1 MAVGARAIERGGRAF
16 LRRLGLHLALA
27 ALLIQAAVPLLVGA
41 EIRAASAEAA
51 VDAIVAQSLCLHD
64 GGTTQG
70 GAPHSDCN
78 LTVCPLC
85 AALAAA
91 STLAVPAADGPSVP
105 VVAGTAPYFF
115 EASGRPAGAADR
127 TFYQSRAPPLA

>member
-1 MAVGARAIERGGRAF
+1 MALGARAIERGGRAF
-16 LRRLGLHLALA
+16 LRRLGLRLALA
-27 ALLIQAAVPLLVGA
+27 ALLIQAAIPLLVGA

-51 VDAIVAQSLCLHD
+51 ADAIVAQSLCLHD

-78 LTVCPLC
+78 LAFCPLC
-85 AALAAA
+85 AALAVA
-91 STLAVPAADGPSVP
+91 SALAVPAADGPSVP
-105 VVAGTAPYFF
+105 AMESAAPYFF
-115 EASGRPAGAADR
+115 EASSRAASAADR